1 MKTHELETKVLGI
14 VDRVVMNQSTED
26 DFIELKSEWP
36 KDYKKAARQIAA
48 HANASRGQPILW
60 IIGLDETRG
69 VTGADHKEISNWFN
83 QIKSCFDN
91 SLAPDLR
98 NLAIPYRDKTLVALF
113 FETDR
118 APYVIKDP
126 KGGQITFEVPWREGN
141 STRSAKR
148 TELLKLL
155 SPLQKNPQFE
165 ILSGTV
171 TLTTKGTRDE
181 ETILRLESELYVTTY
196 SYEAII
202 IPFHK
207 CKAYW
212 STHNGKAG
220 KDFTNIRLDPPKR
233 MERSRSMLGMK
244 FRNLSLT
251 VESTNSEVL
260 IDRAGLLKLTADS
273 VVEKVDVDK
282 LRKIDVRAVI
292 NVPDTEVPVIIDLKM
307 RKLRRDEDRVGLAQW
322 KLI

>member
-1 MKTHELETKVLGI
+1 MKNHELETKVLGI
-14 VDRVVMNQSTED
+14 VERVVKNQPIED

-36 KDYKKAARQIAA
+36 KDHKRSARQIAA
-48 HANASRGQPILW
+48 HANASRGQPVLW

-69 VTGADHKEISNWFN
+69 VTGADHNEISNWFN

-91 SLAPDLR
+91 FIAPDLR
-98 NLAIPYRDKTLVALF
+98 NLAIPYRGKTLIALY

-148 TELLKLL
+148 TELLRLL

-165 ILSGTV
+165 ILSGTLI
-171 TLTTKGTRDE
+171 LTTKGTRDE
-181 ETILRLESELYVTTY
+181 ETILRLESELYVTTC

-202 IPFHK
+202 IPFHR

-212 STHNGKAG
+212 STYNKKAG
-220 KDFTNIRLDPPKR
+220 KEFINIRLDPPKR
-233 MERSRSMLGMK
+233 IKRSGSLLGTK
-244 FRNLSLT
+244 VRNLSLT
-251 VESTNSEVL
+251 IESTNSEVL

-273 VVEKVDVDK
+273 VVEKADVDK
-282 LRKIDVRAVI
+282 LRKIDVKAVI